1 VGCNLAD
8 FAQRQDLSATRR
20 ALRMKAN
27 GKKQKPEKKKLS
39 GYANRMARRKRLAK
53 MYDVNAKLIA
63 LPTDVIKMPYIGRLQ
78 TIGDWHV
85 QVARIYRRMV
95 SGQIPEH
102 VGTKLVYVC
111 TAGAQL
117 ARMLQELRE
126 TEGLRQAFERAIEQ
140 GLLSRDALP
149 PAFGGEY
156 IGKDDGPEDDDPMIH
171 HSKHRSINS

>member
-1 VGCNLAD
+1 
-8 FAQRQDLSATRR
+8 
-20 ALRMKAN
+20 MKVN

-63 LPTDVIKMPYIGRLQ
+63 LPSEVVKMPYVGKLK
-78 TIGDWHV
+78 TVGDWHI
-85 QVARIYRRMV
+85 QVARIYRRML

-149 PAFGGEY
+149 PSFGNGEY
-156 IGKDDGPEDDDPMIH
+156 LPKDEDDDDPMIRPKRIGARH
-171 HSKHRSINS
+171 HVSLVPDDE